1 MRNGFAFSIM
11 LICLFVNLK
20 FIFYRYIFIHN
31 YFYSTYRRRPYAETY
46 IEITKDII
54 ESASKIGHDSRFVP
68 NIRNGT
74 NSGITIIAFRNMV
87 LLAPRVKAL
96 TNVTIKT
103 IPRDPKKRFRK
114 IRKKLSKLT

>member
-1 MRNGFAFSIM
+1 M
-11 LICLFVNLK
+11 
-20 FIFYRYIFIHN
+20 FIHN

-46 IEITKDII
+46 IERTKDII

-74 NSGITIIAFRNMV
+74 NNGITIIAFRNIV
-87 LLAPRVKAL
+87 LLTPRVNAL
-96 TNVTIKT
+96 TDVTIKT

>member
-1 MRNGFAFSIM
+1 MRNGFAFSII

-20 FIFYRYIFIHN
+20 FIFYRYIFIHD

-46 IEITKDII
+46 IERTKDIM

-68 NIRNGT
+68 NIRKGT

-103 IPRDPKKRFRK
+103 IPKDPNKRLRK

>member
-1 MRNGFAFSIM
+1 M
-11 LICLFVNLK
+11 
-20 FIFYRYIFIHN
+20 FIHN

-46 IEITKDII
+46 IERTKDIM
-54 ESASKIGHDSRFVP
+54 ESANKMGHESRFVP
-68 NIRNGT
+68 NIRKGT

-103 IPRDPKKRFRK
+103 MPKDPKKRLRK
-114 IRKKLSKLT
+114 IKKILSRLT

>member
-1 MRNGFAFSIM
+1 M
-11 LICLFVNLK
+11 
-20 FIFYRYIFIHN
+20 FIHN

-46 IEITKDII
+46 IERTKDII
-54 ESASKIGHDSRFVP
+54 ESASKIGHDSRLVP
-68 NIRNGT
+68 NIRKGT

-87 LLAPRVKAL
+87 RLAPRVKAL

-103 IPRDPKKRFRK
+103 IPSDPKNRLRK